1 MLRVLSVRLRLVR
14 WIGPNGRRSCRDCG
28 IGVIFRPIT
37 ALISKHPIYAELV
50 FGEDRDSPEPMAGGS
65 TMKNL
70 LVILLF
76 LVITD
81 VYGQEVTV
89 VPADR

>member
-1 MLRVLSVRLRLVR
+1 MSFCYD
-14 WIGPNGRRSCRDCG
+14 GAS
-28 IGVIFRPIT
+28 T
-37 ALISKHPIYAELV
+37 
-50 FGEDRDSPEPMAGGS
+50 EPMAGGS

-89 VPADR
+89 VPADRLGIVDENLVGV

>member
-1 MLRVLSVRLRLVR
+1 
-14 WIGPNGRRSCRDCG
+14 
-28 IGVIFRPIT
+28 
-37 ALISKHPIYAELV
+37 
-50 FGEDRDSPEPMAGGS
+50 
-65 TMKNL
+65 MKNL

-89 VPADR
+89 VPADRLGIVDENLVGVWETEEEGTILRMYLRPDGIGIWNADLYRAYYYS